1 MANPLIAALE
11 IGSSNTTLLVGEPDA
26 NGRMHVE
33 GAGRVTSM
41 GVRKGQIVNFDHAV
55 QCITQAV
62 GKVTEKKFDVG
73 RVLIAAGGGY
83 IGSFSNHG
91 STPVRSRN
99 QVVSLDDIE
108 DVRELAGSVTLPSP
122 TAARMHTIP
131 QKFRLDG
138 QTGIVRPEGLK
149 GTTLSLGMLVVH
161 AERGPVENLKNAAA
175 AASLDV
181 EDIVFSAYAASF
193 AVLSQE
199 QRDAG
204 VAVVD
209 LGGGTTNAMAFVD
222 GVPADA
228 WSIGVGGDHVTNDV
242 RSAFSLTQAQAEQL
256 KRNASALVGIHEG
269 PARLTVAAATP
280 GFDPV
285 TISRRALETVV
296 NARLQELFAV
306 ILDDLDRANLSHRFN
321 GGIVLTGGVTA
332 TPGLPQLAE
341 HVFGRRA
348 RVGTFVSD
356 IVALEDGPAPASYA
370 TVAGLLLTTLRGLE
384 PRGDGNTFKR
394 IFGGLFG

>member
-26 NGRMHVE
+26 SGKMHVE
-33 GAGRVTSM
+33 GAGRVPSM

-55 QCITQAV
+55 QCIAQAV

-73 RVLIAAGGGY
+73 RVLIAASGGY

-99 QVVSLDDIE
+99 QVVSQDDIE
-108 DVRELAGSVTLPSP
+108 DVRELAGSVTLPTP

-161 AERGPVENLKNAAA
+161 AERGPVENLQNAAA
-175 AASLDV
+175 SASLDV

-209 LGGGTTNAMAFVD
+209 LGGGTTSAMAFVD

-228 WSIGVGGDHVTNDV
+228 WSIGVGGDHVTNDIAL
-242 RSAFSLTQAQAEQL
+242 AFNVPHQRAQQL
-256 KRNASALVGIHEG
+256 KHEYASALPGGGSERIPVPADFGI
-269 PARLTVAAATP
+269 RDRTVSLKALR
-280 GFDPV
+280 
-285 TISRRALETVV
+285 TIS
-296 NARLQELFAV
+296 NARMDELFR
-306 ILDDLDRANLSHRFN
+306 ILRERLDRMEILRKLGA
-321 GGIVLTGGVTA
+321 GIVLTGGGAALPGVAELAQSVFSVPCSIGALRNVT
-332 TPGLPQLAE
+332 G
-341 HVFGRRA
+341 
-348 RVGTFVSD
+348 
-356 IVALEDGPAPASYA
+356 LEDEERPESFAV
-370 TVAGLLLTTLRGLE
+370 TAGLLEYGLRSY
-384 PRGDGNTFKR
+384 NSNASK
-394 IFGGLFG
+394 GGLFGSIFRSFRI